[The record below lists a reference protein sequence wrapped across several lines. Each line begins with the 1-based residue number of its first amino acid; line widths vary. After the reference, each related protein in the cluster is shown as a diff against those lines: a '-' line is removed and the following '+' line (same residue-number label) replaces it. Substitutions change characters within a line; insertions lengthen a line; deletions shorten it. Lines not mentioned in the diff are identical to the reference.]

1 MVTELGFAPAV
12 RELEL
17 HCRKGWGNDF
27 WQAAADDVVL
37 EIRTLDPDAEP
48 GATPVATGASAVDL
62 ERDDDAPVL
71 ELDGHDRVISLE
83 MAADR

>member
-37 EIRTLDPDAEP
+37 EIRTLDPDASP
-48 GATPVATGASAVDL
+48 GPTPMATS
-62 ERDDDAPVL
+62 APVL
-71 ELDGHDRVISLE
+71 ERADATVLDRDGHDRVISLE
-83 MAADR
+83 IAADR

>member
-17 HCRKGWGNDF
+17 HCRKGWGNDL
-27 WQAAADDVVL
+27 WQAAPDDVVL
-37 EIRTLDPDAEP
+37 EIRTLDPDADPSAPPLASGAAPRDRASEP
-48 GATPVATGASAVDL
+48 L
-62 ERDDDAPVL
+62 R
-71 ELDGHDRVISLE
+71 ELDGNDRVISLE